1 MRAKIKRLVPYL
13 DDILLVSGGVCF
25 AVAGGLFAG
34 AALAL
39 AISGV
44 WLTLLAVIVARGK
57 GADSDDTE
65 TGDPS

>member
-1 MRAKIKRLVPYL
+1 MRAKIKRLGPYL

-25 AVAGGLFAG
+25 VAAGGLFAG

-39 AISGV
+39 AVAGA
-44 WLTLLAVIVARGK
+44 WLTILAVLVARGK
-57 GADSDDTE
+57 GDGGDDAE